1 MFFAELPRLAG
12 GQPQLP
18 EVHHGQLSL
27 AAAAGAPTV
36 LVIEDDPN
44 DRAWLLGVLSG
55 AGYAVETAANG
66 AEAAAKCRARRF
78 DAITLDLLLPDMN
91 SRDVLR
97 AIRTEGTNGAVPVI
111 VLTLVAEPGAVA
123 GFNIYDFLVKPVPPE
138 ELLAS
143 LRRAGVP
150 PDGTRKVLVVD
161 DDPSALKIMGTLLG
175 QLGYQPVC
183 RPDGASG
190 LEAAQEEQP
199 AAVVLD
205 LMMPEI
211 DGFEF
216 LKRFRRTAVGGR
228 TPVIIW
234 TVKDL
239 TTEDR
244 VRLRSMAQ
252 GVVLKG
258 HGGVEYLLDELSRL
272 LGPTSF
278 PRTLVGEREP

>member
-1 MFFAELPRLAG
+1 LLI
-12 GQPQLP
+12 
-18 EVHHGQLSL
+18 
-27 AAAAGAPTV
+27 
-36 LVIEDDPN
+36 IEDDAE

-66 AEAAAKCRARRF
+66 NEAVTRCRERTF
-78 DAITLDLLLPDMN
+78 NAITLDLLLPDMN

-97 AIRTEGTNGAVPVI
+97 AIRTGGANEDVPVI

-123 GFNIYDFLVKPVPPE
+123 GFTIHDFLVKPVPVD

-150 PDGTRKVLVVD
+150 PDGTRPVLVVD
-161 DDPSALKIMGTLLG
+161 DDPSALKLMEVQLH
-175 QLGYQPVC
+175 QLGYRPVC
-183 RPDGASG
+183 RPDGAAG
-190 LEAAQEEQP
+190 LEAAEQEQP
-199 AAVVLD
+199 AVVVLD
-205 LMMPEI
+205 LMMPGI

-216 LKRFRRTAVGGR
+216 LERFRRTLAGR
-228 TPVIIW
+228 HTPVIVW

-239 TTEDR
+239 TAEDH

-258 HGGVEYLLDELSRL
+258 EGGVARL
-272 LGPTSF
+272 LEEL
-278 PRTLVGEREP
+278 RRLVGPPSRPHPSAAERTP